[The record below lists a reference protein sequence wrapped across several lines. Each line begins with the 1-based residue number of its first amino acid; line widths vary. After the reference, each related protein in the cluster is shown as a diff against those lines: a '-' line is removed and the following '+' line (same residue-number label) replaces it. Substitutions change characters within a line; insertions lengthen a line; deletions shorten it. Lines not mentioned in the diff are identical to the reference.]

1 MPDGPELILF
11 RIRIALNQLV
21 TVLLALFV
29 CCLLTECRK
38 SLQKLRYLFLIVGS
52 TERLNQVVNGCL
64 ILGIDLDC
72 FSALFGSFS
81 ILSVLEI

>member
-1 MPDGPELILF
+1 L
-11 RIRIALNQLV
+11 
-21 TVLLALFV
+21 LLADGV
-29 CCLLTECRK
+29 SQVASK
-38 SLQKLRYLFLIVGS
+38 APVSLLIVGS